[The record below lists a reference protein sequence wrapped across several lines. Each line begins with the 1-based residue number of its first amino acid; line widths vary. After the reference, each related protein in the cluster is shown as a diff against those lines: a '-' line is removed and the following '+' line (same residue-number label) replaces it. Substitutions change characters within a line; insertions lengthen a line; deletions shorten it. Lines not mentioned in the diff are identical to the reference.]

1 MSKCRDLIHAQS
13 FILYIYI
20 SYKRINNIGDKLL
33 WLYMFLT
40 IDQSPNLFA
49 SLFLFYFLKEILI
62 IILIYLSCM
71 IIIWYIGCKI
81 YH

>member
-1 MSKCRDLIHAQS
+1 MSICRDLIHAQS

-49 SLFLFYFLKEILI
+49 SLFLFYFF
-62 IILIYLSCM
+62 
-71 IIIWYIGCKI
+71 
-81 YH
+81 

>member
-49 SLFLFYFLKEILI
+49 SLFLFYVFKRNFNYNINIPQLYDNNLVYW
-62 IILIYLSCM
+62 L
-71 IIIWYIGCKI
+71 
-81 YH
+81 

>member
-49 SLFLFYFLKEILI
+49 
-62 IILIYLSCM
+62 
-71 IIIWYIGCKI
+71 
-81 YH
+81 

>member
-1 MSKCRDLIHAQS
+1 MSICRDLIHAQS

-20 SYKRINNIGDKLL
+20 NYKKINNIVDKLL

-49 SLFLFYFLKEILI
+49 SLFLFYFF
-62 IILIYLSCM
+62 
-71 IIIWYIGCKI
+71 KI
-81 YH
+81 NFNYNINIPQLYDNNLVYWL